1 MKNVITKE
9 TISKAKSFRK
19 SLLTSLCQREA
30 IFPSLAKR
38 GEGRF
43 YSRCVFSYA
52 LLRRYAKTTFKF
64 SCALAVYLAA
74 ILFLSYSRAM
84 AVDNIATLIEMQK
97 SIKTLRADFIQ
108 EKHSRLLEKPIV
120 NKGIFS
126 FRVPE
131 MFVWDYQEDMKVVS
145 NGREILIYY
154 KKLRE
159 ADIAGISR
167 FPSFPASFSI
177 ESLLER
183 YRVDI
188 VEAKASGYVLKIVP
202 VSAATPVREIIITLN
217 EKAVPVEIK
226 IFERTGDKTEI
237 RFRNL
242 KVNGMISDDV
252 FSMKV
257 PEGVTIRRH

>member
-9 TISKAKSFRK
+9 AISKAKSFRK

-38 GEGRF
+38 GERRF

-52 LLRRYAKTTFKF
+52 LLRRYAKTTFT
-64 SCALAVYLAA
+64 LAVYLAA

-226 IFERTGDKTEI
+226 MFERTGDKTEI